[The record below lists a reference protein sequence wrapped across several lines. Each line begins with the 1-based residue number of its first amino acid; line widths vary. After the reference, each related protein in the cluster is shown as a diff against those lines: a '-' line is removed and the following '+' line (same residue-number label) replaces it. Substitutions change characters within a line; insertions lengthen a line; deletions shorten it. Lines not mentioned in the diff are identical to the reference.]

1 MTSMLLTLRYARDCT
16 SDLRMADIAG
26 ANGGRTGAKG
36 CAPFTLPVQPP
47 QSARGLA
54 VAQGD
59 VLLLRVLRRGLLD
72 HRPHD
77 RLVGGDPVADR
88 VPFAAVPLQ
97 ELHRAAA
104 LVVEA
109 RDPERLH
116 QSGRTELLQALV
128 VDVQVLERP
137 AHLLAGDRLALAE
150 FRLRVADRLR
160 GDDAGHDAAR
170 VVDRADARLVVQ
182 VTVTLA

>member
-1 MTSMLLTLRYARDCT
+1 MTSTLLTERWACGADWGT
-16 SDLRMADIAG
+16 ADIEG
-26 ANGGRTGAKG
+26 NGKREKGRGKG
-36 CAPFTLPVQPP
+36 ESRRVLPFPFTLPPSLKS
-47 QSARGLA
+47 SAVLVA
-54 VAQGD
+54 VARRD
-59 VLLLRVLRRGLLD
+59 AFLLRILRGGLLD
-72 HRPHD
+72 HRAHD

-88 VPFAAVPLQ
+88 VPFLAVPLQ
-97 ELHRAAA
+97 KLHRAAA

-150 FRLRVADRLR
+150 FRLRIADRLR

-170 VVDRADARLVVQ
+170 VVDRADAR
-182 VTVTLA
+182 